1 MNQDSRRAEAAA
13 FGLRKQA
20 LVRVALIAVAAGAL
34 AGLGACGRSPSAE
47 ANASDASAGSAAAHV
62 GVVKVGRKTLERRL
76 TVSSELVPFQ
86 ETDVYAKESGFVK
99 SILVDYGTRVR
110 KGQLM
115 AVLEIPELEA
125 QLRQDDAMT
134 RNASDRIARAQ
145 HELDRAQAQHHVLHL
160 QAARLSTVSATK
172 PGLVA
177 EQEVDDA
184 KGKDLASESAVES
197 AKSNLEAIRSDLLAA
212 KAKREHDGVL
222 LDYAKITAP
231 FAGTVTQR
239 FANLGMLMQ
248 AGTNSSTQAMPLVRL
263 SQDDLFRL
271 VIPVPETYVRFV
283 RVGDP
288 VEVTVPALGRKLPG
302 KVARFSVDVKEDT
315 RTMHTEVDV
324 PNGNRLLMPGMYAE
338 AIIRLEQKP
347 DALFVPLLAVNHA
360 GDKTSVYV
368 ITPAGKIEDRN
379 VTLGLATDSDSEV
392 VSGLHEGEMIAV
404 GDRSGLK
411 AGQTVQPQV
420 VDAMQ
425 YQGEKEH

>member
-1 MNQDSRRAEAAA
+1 MNQDSRRAEAAV
-13 FGLRKQA
+13 FGLRRQA
-20 LVRVALIAVAAGAL
+20 FVRVALIAVAAGAL
-34 AGLGACGRSPSAE
+34 VVLGACGRSASAE
-47 ANASDASAGSAAAHV
+47 VNASDASAGAAAAHV

-160 QAARLSTVSATK
+160 QAARLSTVSTAK

-324 PNGNRLLMPGMYAE
+324 PNSNRLLMPGMYAE

-368 ITPAGKIEDRN
+368 ITPAGKVEDRS
-379 VTLGLATDSDSEV
+379 VALGLATDSDSEV

-425 YQGEKEH
+425 YQGEKEY

>member
-1 MNQDSRRAEAAA
+1 
-13 FGLRKQA
+13 
-20 LVRVALIAVAAGAL
+20 
-34 AGLGACGRSPSAE
+34 
-47 ANASDASAGSAAAHV
+47 V
-62 GVVKVGRKTLERRL
+62 GVIKVGRKTLERRL

-86 ETDVYAKESGFVK
+86 ETDVYAKESGYVK

-134 RNASDRIARAQ
+134 RNAADRITRAQ

-160 QAARLSTVSATK
+160 QAARLSSVSTAR

-184 KGKDLASESAVES
+184 KGKDLAAESAVES
-197 AKSNLEAIRSDLLAA
+197 AKSNLEALRSDLLAA

-283 RVGDP
+283 GVGDP
-288 VEVTVPALGRKLPG
+288 VEVTVPALGRKFPG
-302 KVARFSVDVKEDT
+302 TVARFSVDVKEDT

-324 PNGNRLLMPGMYAE
+324 PNSNHVLMPGMYAE
-338 AIIRLEQKP
+338 AIIRLERKP

-360 GDKTSVYV
+360 GDQTSVDV
-368 ITPAGKIEDRN
+368 ITSAGKVEDRS
-379 VTLGLATDSDSEV
+379 VTLGLQTDSDSEI

-404 GDRSGLK
+404 SDRSGLK
-411 AGQTVQPQV
+411 AGQVVRPQV
-420 VDAMQ
+420 VEMMQ

>member
-1 MNQDSRRAEAAA
+1 MNLERRRLGAIVL
-13 FGLRKQA
+13 GLRKPMLVRAA
-20 LVRVALIAVAAGAL
+20 LVACAACAL
-34 AGLGACGRSPSAE
+34 AGLGACGRSPA
-47 ANASDASAGSAAAHV
+47 ADADATGASAATAAAHV
-62 GVVKVGRKTLERRL
+62 GVIKVSRKTLERQL

-115 AVLEIPELEA
+115 AVLEIPELQA

-145 HELDRAQAQHHVLHL
+145 HELDRAEAQHHVLHL
-160 QAARLSTVSATK
+160 QAVRLSSVSTTK

-184 KGKDLASESAVES
+184 KGKDLAAESAVES

-324 PNGNRLLMPGMYAE
+324 PNSNRVLMPGMYAE
-338 AIIRLEQKP
+338 AIIRLEQRP

-360 GDKTSVYV
+360 GDRTSVYV
-368 ITPAGKIEDRN
+368 ITAAGKVEERN
-379 VTLGLATDSDSEV
+379 VTLGLQTDSDSEV
-392 VSGLHEGEMIAV
+392 VAGLHEGEMIAV
-404 GDRSGLK
+404 SDRSGLK
-411 AGQTVQPQV
+411 SGQAVQPQV
-420 VDAMQ
+420 VDVMQ